1 MKSNFLPL
9 FGAAAI
15 FVACTTGEL
24 TSGTIDNQSSPYSR
38 VCSTDEDFGL
48 IEYGEGWPSSQW
60 NKDPSSTTV
69 LADFKEWGFTVRLP
83 YNPMWGNL
91 ERDCQLSTFDKDDEA
106 VRFGPAA
113 QAEGGGALRFES
125 IVIRPTRSYK
135 KAIEAITEQQKME
148 RMTGFLPVEGDP
160 IVLNINGNT
169 VVRFKSSGICEK
181 TTTYEVIGKLYNYEF
196 SSFCD
201 DHESEIQAAL
211 ETLFL
216 Y

>member
-9 FGAAAI
+9 LGAVVI
-15 FVACTTGEL
+15 FVACTAGEP
-24 TSGTIDNQSSPYSR
+24 TSGTIDNPSSPYSR

-69 LADFKEWGFTVRLP
+69 LADFTEWGFQVQLP
-83 YNPMWGNL
+83 YNPAWGNL
-91 ERDCQLSTFDKDDEA
+91 KRDCQLTTFDKETEV
-106 VRFGPAA
+106 VRFGPAG

-125 IVIRPTRSYK
+125 IVLTPTRSAEE
-135 KAIEAITEQQKME
+135 AILAITEQQKME
-148 RMTGFLPVEGDP
+148 RLAGFLPIEGDP
-160 IVLNINGNT
+160 IVLRINGNT
-169 VVRFKSSGICEK
+169 VVRFKSSGLCEK
-181 TTTYEVIGKLYNYEF
+181 TTTYEVIGKLYNYKF

-201 DHESEIQAAL
+201 GYELEIQAIL
-211 ETLFL
+211 ETLIL